1 MFIKFHFFG
10 IMLFV
15 MLWATKWY
23 HICYIKVKVENFIEF
38 KVPHFYVAEKLCDE
52 NCSTQHIPYGTLSG
66 AYMQN
71 FSPVGLKLMLA
82 CFTKV
87 FVHTHTHTNGQTYK
101 NRGETIQGAFG
112 ALKKPSLCIKRAVK
126 ILKEVP
132 TLFTKARYWDKGIVH
147 CLCFLL
153 GLKRPN
159 QNPTAL
165 FRCV

>member
-1 MFIKFHFFG
+1 MDKHTKIGVRPYFGTLKNFFCLNESPWWVEYVPEIFLSFIKFHFFG

-38 KVPHFYVAEKLCDE
+38 KVPHFFVAEKLCDE

-87 FVHTHTHTNGQTYK
+87 FVHKQTNTPTNGQTYK

-112 ALKKPSLCIKRAVK
+112 ALKKL
-126 ILKEVP
+126 
-132 TLFTKARYWDKGIVH
+132 
-147 CLCFLL
+147 
-153 GLKRPN
+153 PN
-159 QNPTAL
+159 KN
-165 FRCV
+165 